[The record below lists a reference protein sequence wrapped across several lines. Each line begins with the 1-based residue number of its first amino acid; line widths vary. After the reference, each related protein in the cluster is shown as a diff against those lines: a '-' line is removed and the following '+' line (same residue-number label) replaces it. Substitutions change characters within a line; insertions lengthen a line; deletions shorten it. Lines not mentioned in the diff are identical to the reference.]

1 MTAQFP
7 ERLHY
12 MNRKYSMCT
21 NPLEDYF
28 ELTGNR
34 PKFAEISTA
43 LWRGYVG
50 NWVIIHDRLYL
61 IGIDGSVWDKSPY
74 EWRDLKLEELFPGF
88 PNRVFAHWY
97 TGTIRLPFGN
107 LLNYVHGGYGSTY
120 EHDLMIEVS
129 KGVITSRTIRVNS
142 PPEKTSFSLEEIA
155 ERIKSRELL
164 KAQET
169 QGDLFI

>member
-12 MNRKYSMCT
+12 RNRKYSMCT

-34 PKFAEISTA
+34 PNFVEISTA
-43 LWRGYVG
+43 LWRGYIG

-74 EWRDLKLEELFPGF
+74 EWRALKLEELFPGF

-97 TGTIRLPFGN
+97 TGTIRLPFGK
-107 LLNYVHGGYGSTY
+107 LLDYVHGGYGSTY
-120 EHDLMIEVS
+120 EHDLMLELTM
-129 KGVITSRTIRVNS
+129 GVVTRTFMKHHSQPEDNS
-142 PPEKTSFSLEEIA
+142 HNPIDIPAFL
-155 ERIKSRELL
+155 IKSSSD
-164 KAQET
+164 KS
-169 QGDLFI
+169 